1 MHHLLTDYFLA
12 AHNQSIIRR
21 SLLLLKSPHITHCM
35 TLLAQPRNH
44 VEVGNFGCLSRF
56 RMFVRC
62 EWYLWWTRIEMSS
75 SSKQQ
80 QPPIRFRTR
89 NNCLQ
94 LRLRSSTPFC
104 YSFITGPARL
114 APPSLLLSSQ
124 PSTLPSRLVLP
135 VGPAVGP
142 RLLEARALAP
152 GRGGLQVYKSKAKRS
167 LAASPPARCPPA
179 R

>member
-1 MHHLLTDYFLA
+1 MTNVVELGHFLHHLLTDYFLA

-21 SLLLLKSPHITHCM
+21 SLLLLKSPHFTHCM

-80 QPPIRFRTR
+80 QPPIRTR

-142 RLLEARALAP
+142 RLLEARALA
-152 GRGGLQVYKSKAKRS
+152 R
-167 LAASPPARCPPA
+167 
-179 R
+179 